1 VIGGSH
7 TNTPSLTHEQATAQ
21 ERGSVRGRKH
31 QDCTRYCSRS
41 SVIKEKEKRKTKL
54 SYILKFTKNCQ
65 IPHRKLGPS
74 RKRHWL
80 GGGTVRSSNRRRA
93 GVSVFPLLLI
103 SSGPCP
109 PLGAQPQSKRTWCAS
124 LFGLPCPKSECLP
137 HISSLDFAILPFLLP
152 SNHIASLVIPG
163 ADSPNG
169 QMTRAPGP
177 IGMVT
182 L

>member
-80 GGGTVRSSNRRRA
+80 GGGNGEKFKPAAGWCFCFPPSVDFFWPLSSTRCTAPVQKSLVR
-93 GVSVFPLLLI
+93 FLI
-103 SSGPCP
+103 
-109 PLGAQPQSKRTWCAS
+109 WAS
-124 LFGLPCPKSECLP
+124 LPKIRVS
-137 HISSLDFAILPFLLP
+137 P
-152 SNHIASLVIPG
+152 SYFVTRFCDIALFITFKPYCQSG
-163 ADSPNG
+163 NTGS
-169 QMTRAPGP
+169 
-177 IGMVT
+177 
-182 L
+182 